1 MCHEVVCE
9 LKRSA
14 GHMYYLVIRRKIRMT
29 LLFILL
35 AAVLINIAPQVY
47 ENIFIQREDFY
58 FYAGQKDLDYG
69 QVWRDTEIDTPVSL
83 DVNLLN
89 DGFLFSK
96 INIDGLVFKGNEFS
110 GDIVIKGRIARD
122 KKGQP
127 TGFSGKLFSGNITQ
141 NSEPLLPFRAFFK
154 IANGQLEIEK
164 LLFGRAHKVMGKL
177 SLATPYE
184 VDLRL
189 EIDRLDMRRLS
200 PASRIKDKDIVF
212 GIVSGGFNITGNLAG
227 NIFSEGMIESRRGRF
242 GSVEYNTI
250 RLKLEGFGPI
260 INIVD
265 SSFKHDSGTL
275 TMEGYVDLREIS
287 KGGFFDGV
295 RIRSD
300 VKTIVWQGWDITK
313 KGTDELSMEKD
324 IGDKMQVG
332 FKTMAREPLTTYE
345 DRENPEEMSLG
356 YKIGSEQLKMKL
368 RENEEF
374 FVIERNIK
382 F

>member
-1 MCHEVVCE
+1 MH
-9 LKRSA
+9 
-14 GHMYYLVIRRKIRMT
+14 YLVIRRNIRVT

-35 AAVLINIAPQVY
+35 AAVFLGIAPRVY
-47 ENIFIQREDFY
+47 ENIFVQREDFY
-58 FYAGQKDLDYG
+58 FYAGQEDLDYG
-69 QVWRDTEIDTPVSL
+69 QLQPDAEIDSFASL

-89 DGFLFSK
+89 DDFLFSK
-96 INIDGLVFKGNEFS
+96 IKIDGLVFKGNEFS
-110 GDIVIKGRIARD
+110 GDIIVKGRILRNE
-122 KKGQP
+122 KGQP

-141 NSEPLLPFRAFFK
+141 NSEPLLPFRALFK
-154 IANGQLEIEK
+154 IADGELEIEK
-164 LLFGRAHKVMGKL
+164 LLFGRAHKAMGRI
-177 SLATPYE
+177 SLTAPY
-184 VDLRL
+184 DINLRL

-200 PASRIKDKDIVF
+200 RASKIKGRDIVF
-212 GIVSGGFNITGNLAG
+212 GIVSGGFDITGNLEG
-227 NIFSEGMIESRRGRF
+227 DIFSEGRIESKRGRF
-242 GSVEYNTI
+242 GSIEYNTI

-300 VKTIVWQGWDITK
+300 VNTIVWRDWDITK
-313 KGTDELSMEKD
+313 KGTDELSMKKD
-324 IGDKMQVG
+324 IGENMRVG
-332 FKTMAREPLTTYE
+332 FKTMTREPLTTYE
-345 DRENPEEMSLG
+345 DRENPEEMSLE

-368 RENEEF
+368 RDNEEF
-374 FVIERNIK
+374 LVIERNIK

>member
-1 MCHEVVCE
+1 MH
-9 LKRSA
+9 
-14 GHMYYLVIRRKIRMT
+14 YLIIRRKVRTI

-35 AAVLINIAPQVY
+35 AAVFVNIMPQIY
-47 ENIFIQREDFY
+47 ENIFVQREDFY
-58 FYAGQKDLDYG
+58 FYTGQKNLDYR
-69 QVWRDTEIDTPVSL
+69 QTLSDIEIDKSVSL

-89 DGFLFSK
+89 DDFLFSK
-96 INIDGLVFKGNEFS
+96 INIDGLVFKGNKFS
-110 GDIVIKGRIARD
+110 GDIVIKGRIVRD
-122 KKGQP
+122 EKGRP
-127 TGFSGKLFSGNITQ
+127 AGFSGKLFSGNITQ
-141 NSEPLLPFRAFFK
+141 NSEPLLPFRALFK
-154 IANGQLEIEK
+154 IADGELEIEK
-164 LLFGRAHKVMGKL
+164 LLFGNAHKLKGRL
-177 SLATPYE
+177 SLTAPYG
-184 VDLRL
+184 VDFRL

-200 PASRIKDKDIVF
+200 SFSKLKDKNIIF
-212 GIVSGGFNITGNLAG
+212 GIVSGGFNITGNLAD
-227 NIFSEGMIESRRGRF
+227 NIFSEGIIESKKGRF
-242 GSVEYNTI
+242 GSIEYDTI

-265 SSFKHDSGTL
+265 SSFKHDSGIL
-275 TMEGYVDLREIS
+275 TMEGYVDLREIP
-287 KGGFFDGV
+287 KGGFFDSV

-324 IGDKMQVG
+324 IGDRMQVG
-332 FKTMAREPLTTYE
+332 FKTAIREPLTTYE

-374 FVIERNIK
+374 LVIERNIK